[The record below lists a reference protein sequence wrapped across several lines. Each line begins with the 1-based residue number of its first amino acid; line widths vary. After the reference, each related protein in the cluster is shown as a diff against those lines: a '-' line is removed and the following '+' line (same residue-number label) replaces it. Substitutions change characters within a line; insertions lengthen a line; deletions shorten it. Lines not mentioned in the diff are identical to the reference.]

1 LRREFEERGYI
12 EVETPVLLNE
22 ATGALARP
30 FLTHHHALDIH
41 MQLRI
46 ATELYLKRL
55 IVGGLE
61 KVFEIGRIF
70 RNEGVDATHN
80 PEFTM
85 LESYEAYADYNDI
98 LTLVEEVVVAAA
110 TAVTGGSVVPYR
122 GATLDLTPPFKRAR
136 FMDLV
141 SEAAGEQIDSE
152 MPIER
157 IASLASRHGIEPK
170 PGWGHGKLAEALFD
184 RLVSDHIWEPT
195 FVLDYPKEISPLA
208 RTHRDDPNLVERFE
222 LFIAGSEYANAFSE
236 LIDPVDQRRRF
247 EAQAAARA
255 AGDEE
260 AHPID
265 EDFITALEYGMPPTG
280 GLGIGVD
287 RLVMLLTDQH
297 NIRDVILFPTL
308 RPE

>member
-1 LRREFEERGYI
+1 
-12 EVETPVLLNE
+12 
-22 ATGALARP
+22 
-30 FLTHHHALDIH
+30 
-41 MQLRI
+41 
-46 ATELYLKRL
+46 
-55 IVGGLE
+55 
-61 KVFEIGRIF
+61 
-70 RNEGVDATHN
+70 
-80 PEFTM
+80 
-85 LESYEAYADYNDI
+85 
-98 LTLVEEVVVAAA
+98 
-110 TAVTGGSVVPYR
+110 
-122 GATLDLTPPFKRAR
+122 
-136 FMDLV
+136 MDLV
-141 SEAAGEQIDSE
+141 SEAVGEPIDFD

-157 IASLASRHGIEPK
+157 MATLASRHGIERK

-184 RLVSDHIWEPT
+184 RLVSDDIWEPT
-195 FVLDYPKEISPLA
+195 FVLDHPKEISPLA
-208 RTHRDDPNLVERFE
+208 RTHRRDPNLVERFE

-265 EDFITALEYGMPPTG
+265 EDFIAALEYGMPPTG
-280 GLGIGVD
+280 GLGLGVD